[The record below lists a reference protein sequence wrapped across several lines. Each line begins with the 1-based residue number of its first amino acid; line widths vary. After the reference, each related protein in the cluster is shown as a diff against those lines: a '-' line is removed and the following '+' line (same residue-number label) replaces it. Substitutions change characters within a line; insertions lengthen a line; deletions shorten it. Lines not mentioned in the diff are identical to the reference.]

1 MTPGSSGSSRGK
13 LWLWYCISLLLEARQ
28 PQVGDLGDVP
38 TSYWN
43 YLFWGSSLFLPCSA
57 LAANLSFSWWNGNL
71 PLGWAA
77 DLQDWLSPQ
86 VCTRAAFPF
95 VDAGAIW
102 AFLQWVLTCI
112 WCWGS
117 FVSTDCYLG
126 TFANGSDVCLPLR
139 TVCEHEALL
148 GILLNGFWHLTTVED
163 HLWAPGV
170 IWVFCQLLLIF
181 DYRWGPFVSGK
192 CLGLCTGHLWRG
204 FMIDLSFGVWVYFH
218 LYNWYSCCLM

>member
-71 PLGWAA
+71 HLGWAA

-95 VDAGAIW
+95 VNAGAIW
-102 AFLQWVLTCI
+102 AFLPVGSDLYLMLRIICEHWLLFGHFCQWFWCLSAIEDRLWAWSAFGHSCQWVLT
-112 WCWGS
+112 S
-117 FVSTDCYLG
+117 
-126 TFANGSDVCLPLR
+126 
-139 TVCEHEALL
+139 
-148 GILLNGFWHLTTVED
+148 
-163 HLWAPGV
+163 
-170 IWVFCQLLLIF
+170 
-181 DYRWGPFVSGK
+181 DYRWGPFVSTG
-192 CLGLCTGHLWRG
+192 CHLGILPIASDIW
-204 FMIDLSFGVWVYFH
+204 LSLRTICVREVFGTLYRSPLERVYDRSVVWCVSVFPFV
-218 LYNWYSCCLM
+218 